1 MSIVTILV
9 VLLVVGLLFWA
20 IDIAPFLDGTLKSIL
35 KVILIVCLALWLLSL
50 VGILPRFR

>member
-1 MSIVTILV
+1 MIVTVLV

-20 IDIAPFLDGTLKSIL
+20 IDVAPFLDGTIKSIL